1 MKKALGVSALFLASI
16 LAGCSHPQPVYY
28 PPPPP
33 PIDYQAV
40 EAQGQ
45 HDGFEAARHDVQS
58 GRPPAFDRHPRF
70 RNPPVPPPAIPAYRQ
85 GFRRGYEQ
93 FLHTPPPP
101 PPAY

>member
-1 MKKALGVSALFLASI
+1 MNKFFGIAALVLASA

-33 PIDYQAV
+33 VLDYQAV
-40 EAQGQ
+40 QAQGQ
-45 HDGFEAARHDVQS
+45 HDGFDAARRDVQT
-58 GRPPAFDRHPRF
+58 GRPPVFNHHERF

-85 GFRRGYEQ
+85 GFRIGYEQ

-101 PPAY
+101 AY